1 MSLAVIIHLSAKT
14 TLKTLL
20 FMVCFHLYGGKEKI
34 SGEEIL
40 RSDMEEEIQRE
51 DFEFIALRVLF
62 LPYSSL
68 HFLSSKQ
75 EKISNILFS
84 SLSSFTQFGAV
95 LGMKIFT
102 YCWYISYSL
111 GSITEHDLFERLYS
125 KYNLSCVNDLSEYRS
140 PQTIQCQSFAP

>member
-1 MSLAVIIHLSAKT
+1 
-14 TLKTLL
+14 
-20 FMVCFHLYGGKEKI
+20 MVCFHLYGGKEKI

-75 EKISNILFS
+75 EKISNI
-84 SLSSFTQFGAV
+84 
-95 LGMKIFT
+95 
-102 YCWYISYSL
+102 
-111 GSITEHDLFERLYS
+111 
-125 KYNLSCVNDLSEYRS
+125 
-140 PQTIQCQSFAP
+140 